1 MECLHDAI
9 LIRSVFNPIPYGP
22 CKTRL
27 LKVQWVG
34 HLQAPCGMFFARV
47 HHKVRAPLRSAQ
59 AA

>member
-22 CKTRL
+22 CKSRL